1 MRLKKLIIKN
11 FRSIKGEKNIIDF
24 DGSNIIFLIG
34 QNNVGKSSIL
44 HAYEY
49 FVNSKQKVTSKDFHN
64 YDVNIPIEIEAW
76 FIKEQVDESDGD
88 LSGKG
93 KEKEP
98 DWISNW
104 VDDKNIVKIKKI
116 WKSSDAEFEKQ
127 TFSARENKWVPN
139 GFGGLHTKLQKYAPT
154 PILIS
159 AIETE
164 ESFEKKI
171 NDLINKRFL
180 KQLEANNKEE
190 FEKIKSSIIELQK
203 KVTGSSDVS
212 EFNNELNKEFK
223 KAFSNLTLQIKAKD
237 EEGVDILKAFEKN
250 HSIGVKKD
258 GIERDE
264 NFTQHG
270 HGVIRQALFNF
281 LKFIGSLDGDLSTYL
296 ILFEEPEIFLHPKI
310 SLNLRNSLYS
320 LAESSQFQVLCSTHS
335 PLMIDISKPHS
346 SLIRVIKNADEST
359 ELYQV
364 DESLFRGD
372 DEKKQLVQMINRF
385 NPHVC
390 EAFYADK
397 VLLVEGDTETI
408 VYRDLLDRFYP
419 NEEIFVLNT
428 GSKCNIP
435 FFQDILA
442 HFKIEHYII
451 HDTDEEKTKNGKNN
465 PSWTL
470 NKKIWDKVEET
481 NKIHS
486 ELARRYI
493 HVKDFESANNYQ
505 IDQSKGKPLSAYE
518 FVQTIKNNDQ
528 NIACLNWLKDIVDKK
543 VILHDQNYLLNE
555 CGKTNE

>member
-1 MRLKKLIIKN
+1 MKLKKLIIKN
-11 FRSIKGEKNIIDF
+11 FRSIKGEQNVIDF

-64 YDVNIPIEIEAW
+64 YDVSIPIEIEAW
-76 FIKEQVDESDGD
+76 FTKEEEDGLD
-88 LSGKG
+88 NELSAKG
-93 KEKEP
+93 KEP
-98 DWISNW
+98 DWISKW
-104 VDDKNIVKIKKI
+104 VNSESIVKIKKT
-116 WKSSDAEFEKQ
+116 WASPEAGFKKQ
-127 TFSARENKWVPN
+127 TFNPQEDKWVDN
-139 GFGGLHTKLQKYAPT
+139 GFGGFDTILQKYAPT

-171 NDLINKRFL
+171 NESINKRFL
-180 KQLEANNKEE
+180 KQLETNNKEE
-190 FEKIKSSIIELQK
+190 FEKIKNSIIELQK

-212 EFNNELNKEFK
+212 GFNDELNKEFK

-237 EEGVDILKAFEKN
+237 EDGVDILKAFEKN

-258 GIERDE
+258 GVERDE

-281 LKFIGSLDGDLSTYL
+281 LKFIGSLDGDSSTYL

-310 SLNLRNSLYS
+310 SLNLRSSLYG

-346 SLIRVIKNADEST
+346 SLIRVIKNSDEST

-364 DESLFRGD
+364 DENLFQGD
-372 DEKKQLVQMINRF
+372 AEKKQLVQMINRF

-428 GSKCNIP
+428 GSKNNIP

-465 PSWTL
+465 PAWTL
-470 NKKIWDKVEET
+470 NQKIWGKVEEA
-481 NKIHS
+481 NKKHS
-486 ELARRYI
+486 ALARRYI

-505 IDQSKGKPLSAYE
+505 MDQSKGKPLSAYK

-543 VILHDQNYLLNE
+543 EILHDQNYLLNE
-555 CGKTNE
+555 CGKTNV